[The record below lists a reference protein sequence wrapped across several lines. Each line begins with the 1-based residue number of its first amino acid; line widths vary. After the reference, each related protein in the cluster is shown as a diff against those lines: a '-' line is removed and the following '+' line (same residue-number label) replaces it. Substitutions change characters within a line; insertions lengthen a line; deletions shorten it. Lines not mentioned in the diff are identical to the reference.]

1 MTTVKKIT
9 ALLDDAVARGAVAGA
24 VALAVRRDG
33 TLFEASAGR
42 RDLSGPAEMTP
53 DTIFWLASMTKA
65 IVSVGAMQLV
75 EQDRLSLDAPVGDVL
90 PALAEPQVLEG
101 FDAAGAARLRPT
113 RTVMT
118 LRHLLSHTAG
128 FGYTDWNADLRR
140 ALEQAGLPR
149 TPTNF
154 DQVARMPLLF
164 DPGADWN
171 YGISTDMVGLLIEA
185 VSRQSLD
192 RYLRDHVLGPLGMED
207 TGFLLSPAQQARRA
221 RMHRR
226 AADGRLQ
233 PIDWTVGQGQGFTG
247 GGGGLCGSP
256 SDYGRFLRM
265 LLNGGTLDGVRLL
278 RSETV
283 AEMSRNQIGKLQVHT
298 LVSGMP
304 ERSNDTNFFPGMVQ
318 KWGLGF
324 LLNSQPGPNGR
335 SAGSLAWGGLCNS
348 YFWLDPARGVAG
360 CLLTQVLPF
369 ADAAALELF
378 GAVERATYAGL

>member
-1 MTTVKKIT
+1 MTRAKDIA

-33 TLFEASAGR
+33 ALFEASAGR
-42 RDLSGPAEMTP
+42 RDLSGPAAMTA
-53 DTIFWLASMTKA
+53 DAIFWLASMTKA

-75 EQDRLSLDAPVGDVL
+75 EQERLSLDAPVGDVL
-90 PALAEPQVLEG
+90 PALAAPRVLTG
-101 FDAAGAARLRPT
+101 FGAAGAPRLRPA

-128 FGYTDWNADLRR
+128 FGYTDWNADLKR
-140 ALEQAGLPR
+140 ALAHDDMPR
-149 TPTNF
+149 IPTNF
-154 DQVARMPLLF
+154 DQVARCPLLF
-164 DPGADWN
+164 DPGTDWN
-171 YGISTDMVGLLIEA
+171 YGISTDMVGLVIEA
-185 VSRQSLD
+185 VSRQSLE
-192 RYLRDHVLGPLGMED
+192 RYLHDHVLGPLGMED

-226 AADGRLQ
+226 TADGRLQ
-233 PIDWTVGQGQGFTG
+233 PIDWPAGRGQGFTG

-256 SDYGRFLRM
+256 GDYGRFLRM

-278 RSETV
+278 RGETV
-283 AEMSRNQIGKLQVHT
+283 AEMSRNQIGKWQVHT
-298 LVSGMP
+298 LVSGVP
-304 ERSNDTNFFPGMVQ
+304 ERSNDANFFPGMEQ

-324 LLNSQPGPNGR
+324 LLNTRPGPNGR

-360 CLLTQVLPF
+360 CLMTQVLPF
-369 ADAAALELF
+369 ADAAVLDLF
-378 GAVERATYAGL
+378 GAVERTAYASR

>member
-1 MTTVKKIT
+1 MTTVETIA
-9 ALLDDAVARGAVAGA
+9 ALLDDTVARGAVAGA

-33 TLFEASAGR
+33 TLFEAAAGR
-42 RDLSGPAEMTP
+42 RDPSRPGAMTP

-65 IVSVGAMQLV
+65 IVSVAAMQLV
-75 EQDRLSLDAPVGDVL
+75 EQERLSLDAPVGDVL
-90 PALAEPQVLEG
+90 PALAERQVLTG
-101 FDAAGAARLRPT
+101 FDSAGAPLLRAA

-128 FGYTDWNADLRR
+128 FGYTDWNPTLRR
-140 ALEQAGLPR
+140 ALEHLDLPR

-185 VSRQSLD
+185 VSRQSLE
-192 RYLRDHVLGPLGMED
+192 RYLREHVLGPLGMED
-207 TGFLLSPAQQARRA
+207 TAFLLSPAQQARRA

-226 AADGRLQ
+226 GADGGLR
-233 PIDWTVGQGQGFTG
+233 PIDLAAGQGQGFTG

-265 LLNGGTLDGVRLL
+265 LLNGGMLDGVRLL
-278 RSETV
+278 HAATV

-298 LVSGMP
+298 LVSTLP
-304 ERSNDTNFFPGMVQ
+304 ERSNDANFFPGMVQ

-324 LLNSQPGPNGR
+324 LLNTKPGPNGR

-348 YFWLDPARGVAG
+348 YLWLDPARDVAG
-360 CLLTQVLPF
+360 CLMTQVLPF
-369 ADAAALELF
+369 ADPAVLELF
-378 GAVERATYAGL
+378 GAVERAAYAGQ